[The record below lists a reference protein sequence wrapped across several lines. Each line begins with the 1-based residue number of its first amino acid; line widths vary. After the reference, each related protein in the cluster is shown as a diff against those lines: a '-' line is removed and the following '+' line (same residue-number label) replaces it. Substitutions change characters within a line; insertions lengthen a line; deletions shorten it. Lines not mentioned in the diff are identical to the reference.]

1 MPKIGFDARRAF
13 LNRSGLGNYSR
24 EVIRSILEFYPAYK
38 TFLYTPDT
46 SKIFRDVFKE
56 PQVRLKRPKRNRKQR
71 FESTVKPLNPIR
83 AYQWRNIEIVKS
95 IIYGKMDVYHGLS
108 NELPKRVNHFKGA
121 KVVTI
126 HDVVFKEY
134 PRDFPRFDRYTYNKR
149 TLNAIHKADMIVCP
163 SAFTAN
169 SLTMHYAVNPKKIEV
184 IHPSIQAAFY
194 QEVPEEI
201 SIQRFTNQWGIQKPY
216 ILCLG
221 DIRPRKNQKKVVEA
235 MRLLK
240 SLDVQLVLVGRSSG
254 KYIQSIKSFI
264 QQENIDDKV
273 VWLNSVSTHDLP
285 LLFYGAQA
293 LVYPSVIE
301 GYGLP
306 IAEAMLCGLPVLT
319 TKNSSMEEIGGS
331 KINYVK
337 ANDVQGIA
345 DFIQS
350 VVDKPSSFTYKLT
363 PKERWHFSAERQA
376 QELDALY
383 KRLI

>member
-13 LNRSGLGNYSR
+13 LNQSGLGNYSR
-24 EVIRSILEFYPAYK
+24 EVIRSILEFYPTYK

-46 SKIFRDVFKE
+46 SKLFRDVFKE

-95 IIYGKMDVYHGLS
+95 IIYGKIDIYHGLS
-108 NELPKRVNHFKGA
+108 NELPKRIGHFRGA

-126 HDVVFKEY
+126 HDVVFKVY
-134 PRDFPRFDRYTYNKR
+134 PNDFPRFDRYIYHKR
-149 TLNAIHKADMIVCP
+149 TLNAVKKADVIVCP

-184 IHPSIQAAFY
+184 VHPSIQSAFFK
-194 QEVPEEI
+194 EAPEPQ
-201 SIQRFTNQWGIQKPY
+201 SIQRFTSQWGIQKPY

-221 DIRPRKNQKKVVEA
+221 DIRPRKNQRKVVEA
-235 MRLLK
+235 MSLLK
-240 SLDVQLVLVGRSSG
+240 SLDIQLVLVGRSSG
-254 KYIQSIKSFI
+254 TYIQSIKSFI
-264 QQENIDDKV
+264 QHENLEEKI
-273 VWLNSVSTHDLP
+273 VWLNKVSTHDLP

-293 LVYPSVIE
+293 LVYPSIIE

-306 IAEAMLCGLPVLT
+306 ISEAMLCDLPVLT
-319 TKNSSMEEIGGS
+319 TKDSSMEEIGGS

-337 ANDVQGIA
+337 ANDIQGIA

-350 VVDKPSSFTYKLT
+350 VVNKPSSFAYKLT
-363 PKERWHFSAERQA
+363 EEERWHFSAERQA
-376 QELDALY
+376 KELDRIY

>member
-24 EVIRSILEFYPAYK
+24 EVIRSILEFYPEYK

-83 AYQWRNIEIVKS
+83 SYQWRNIEIVKS

-350 VVDKPSSFTYKLT
+350 VVDKPSSFTYQLT
-363 PKERWHFSAERQA
+363 AEERWHFSAERQA
-376 QELDALY
+376 QELDGLY

>member
-13 LNRSGLGNYSR
+13 LNQSGLGNYSR
-24 EVIRSILEFYPAYK
+24 EVIRSILEFYPTYK

-56 PQVRLKRPKRNRKQR
+56 PNVRLKRPKRNRKQR
-71 FESTVKPLNPIR
+71 FESSVKPLNPIQ

-95 IIYGKMDVYHGLS
+95 IIYRKMDVYHGLS
-108 NELPKRVNHFKGA
+108 NELPKRIDHFRGA

-126 HDVVFKEY
+126 HDVIFKVY
-134 PRDFPRFDRYTYNKR
+134 PDDYPRFDRYTYNRR
-149 TLNAIHKADMIVCP
+149 TLHAVKKADVIVCP
-163 SAFTAN
+163 SAFAAN
-169 SLTMHYAVNPKKIEV
+169 SLNMYYRVDPNKIEV
-184 IHPSIQAAFY
+184 IHPSIQSIFFKEA
-194 QEVPEEI
+194 PERQA
-201 SIQRFTNQWGIQKPY
+201 IQRFTSQRGIKKSY
-216 ILCLG
+216 ILCVG
-221 DIRPRKNQKKVVEA
+221 DIRPRKNQQKVVEA
-235 MRLLK
+235 MSLLK
-240 SLDVQLVLVGRSSG
+240 SLDIQLVLVGRSSG
-254 KYIQSIKSFI
+254 TYIQSIKSFI
-264 QQENIDDKV
+264 QQENLEEKI

-306 IAEAMLCGLPVLT
+306 IAEALLCKLPVLT
-319 TKNSSMEEIGGS
+319 TQDSSMEEIGGN

-350 VVDKPSSFTYKLT
+350 VVDLS
-363 PKERWHFSAERQA
+363 
-376 QELDALY
+376 
-383 KRLI
+383 LIHI

>member
-13 LNRSGLGNYSR
+13 LNQSGLGNYSR
-24 EVIRSILEFYPAYK
+24 EVIRSILEFHPTYK

-46 SKIFRDVFKE
+46 SKLFRDVFKE

-71 FESTVKPLNPIR
+71 FESTVKPLNRIR

-95 IIYGKMDVYHGLS
+95 IIYGKIDIYHGLS
-108 NELPKRVNHFKGA
+108 NELPKRIDHFQGA

-126 HDVVFKEY
+126 HDVVFKVY
-134 PRDFPRFDRYTYNKR
+134 PNDFPRFDRYIYHKR
-149 TLNAIHKADMIVCP
+149 TLNAVKKADMIVCP

-184 IHPSIQAAFY
+184 VHPSIQSAFFK
-194 QEVPEEI
+194 EAPEPQ
-201 SIQRFTNQWGIQKPY
+201 SIQRFTSQWGIQKPY

-221 DIRPRKNQKKVVEA
+221 DIRPRKNQRKVVEA
-235 MRLLK
+235 MSLLK
-240 SLDVQLVLVGRSSG
+240 SLDIQLVLVGRSSG
-254 KYIQSIKSFI
+254 TYIRSIKSFI
-264 QQENIDDKV
+264 QQENLEEKI
-273 VWLNSVSTHDLP
+273 VWLNKVSTHDLP

-293 LVYPSVIE
+293 LVYPSIIE

-306 IAEAMLCGLPVLT
+306 ISEAMLCDLPVLT
-319 TKNSSMEEIGGS
+319 TKDSSMEEIGGS

-337 ANDVQGIA
+337 ANDIQGIA

-350 VVDKPSSFTYKLT
+350 VVNKPSSFTYKLT
-363 PKERWHFSAERQA
+363 EEERWHFSAERQA
-376 QELDALY
+376 KELDRIY